1 MIPDH
6 RPLTLDPHSLL
17 HPRRKFWP
25 TLSTMIG
32 IYVHIPFCR
41 TRCPYCDFLR
51 WTTPGAV
58 PSTFVEAL
66 CREITAFDG
75 PKAARSVFIGG
86 GTPSLLAIAD
96 LHRIIDAIRNRFIYH
111 YAQQLVRNTPIP
123 PLRGME
129 NTPPIPPLRGAE
141 NGHSIPPLRGADNGH
156 SIPPLRGAEN
166 GHSIPPLGGAENG
179 HSIPP
184 LGGAEN
190 GHSIPPLGGAENG
203 HSIPPLRGAENGHSI
218 PPLGGADNGHS
229 IPPLRGAENGHSIP
243 PLGGAENGHSIP
255 PLRGAENGHSIPP
268 LGGAENGHSI
278 PPLRGAENG
287 HSIPPLRGA
296 ENGHSIPPLRGG
308 RGGVHTELAL
318 SENTPLCP
326 PQGGNQSAQGRHS
339 DAILE
344 DPEITIEVN
353 ADDVNAERARA
364 WRDAGI
370 NRLSIGVQSF
380 DDAVLRYL
388 GRRHD
393 AAQARKACEAAA
405 KVFDNWSM
413 DLIFGAQPVETWGD
427 TLAEA
432 CRFSP
437 AHISAYG
444 LTYEEGTP
452 FATRRA
458 DAVDDEKWLALYR
471 ETEAV
476 LANYA
481 HYEISNYARPGREC
495 RHNLIYWHNDE
506 YAGFGPGAYSFLDGV
521 RSRNTDDLDAY
532 LSQPGRRIENL
543 RLSDREIR
551 LETVIQ
557 YLRLRE
563 GLPKRAYAER
573 FGNAVEA
580 DFGAALHALAE
591 RGLIQE
597 TADAWRPTPGGFEL
611 NNEIGLALVNIASMH
626 QKHT

>member
-129 NTPPIPPLRGAE
+129 NTPP
-141 NGHSIPPLRGADNGH
+141 
-156 SIPPLRGAEN
+156 
-166 GHSIPPLGGAENG
+166 
-179 HSIPP
+179 
-184 LGGAEN
+184 
-190 GHSIPPLGGAENG
+190 
-203 HSIPPLRGAENGHSI
+203 
-218 PPLGGADNGHS
+218 
-229 IPPLRGAENGHSIP
+229 
-243 PLGGAENGHSIP
+243 
-255 PLRGAENGHSIPP
+255 
-268 LGGAENGHSI
+268 I